1 MALMLA
7 SDGGGNYLA
16 GNSVPPGCCGI
27 VGIGPVCAY
36 LPHPSSYAVL
46 TQLQCCHPYC
56 RSRATGN
63 LHGICDR
70 AVQMALS
77 ANTQHGR
84 CGGGYAGPC
93 RPGSDWH
100 CPIAFA
106 YVCVCQSHPHFH
118 CGDEFHY
125 RPWNLLDCLWRG
137 WTGALFFSLLASTVS
152 ECFVAFNS
160 M

>member
-7 SDGGGNYLA
+7 SDGGGNYLT

-27 VGIGPVCAY
+27 VGIGPVRVY
-36 LPHPSSYAVL
+36 YHSLLSHVVL
-46 TQLQCCHPYC
+46 TQLQCCRPYC

-70 AVQMALS
+70 AVQMALPAS
-77 ANTQHGR
+77 TQHGR

-93 RPGSDWH
+93 RPRSDWH
-100 CPIAFA
+100 CPVAFA
-106 YVCVCQSHPHFH
+106 YICVRQSHPHFYS
-118 CGDEFHY
+118 GDEFHY
-125 RPWNLLDCLWRG
+125 RSWDLFDCLWGG
-137 WTGALFFSLLASTVS
+137 WTGAFFFPLLASTIS
-152 ECFVAFNS
+152 ECFVAFHS